1 MPAARP
7 IGLELLAAPDPETL
21 PKGLDA
27 LNHALRGKLKTARGM
42 RVELL
47 EEAEKATALEERM
60 SAQSNAALRLELQA
74 LRREYRRRRGKVSVE
89 VRTSA
94 LAALREAGWRA
105 WRLRAYP
112 VQLAGVLGM
121 DRGWLVEMATGE
133 GKTIVAA
140 MAAVLA
146 GWSGQPCHVV
156 TVNDYL
162 AQRDADQFAR
172 IASWTGLEV
181 AAVTANLSPVQRRNA
196 YQADVVYTTS
206 KELLA
211 DFLRDRIALGVAS
224 AADRL
229 ALRQWSGKDQAARWV
244 VQRGLHTAIIDEADS
259 VLIDEAVTPLII
271 SREQSNESLR
281 QACIQAYHLAEQLVP
296 GRDYKAEARHKQV
309 DLTPR
314 GEARLAQ
321 LADPMPPL
329 WRGPDRRRE
338 LVEQALQARS
348 FFARE
353 KQYVVQDGKVVIVD
367 EFSGRLMP
375 QRTWREGLHQAIEAR
390 EGIDVTSPSETIAR
404 MSFQRFFRLFPKLSG
419 MSGTARESAGE
430 LWQIYRL
437 PVVDIPTNRPVI
449 RTLESEKRFLGS
461 EQKWQAIV
469 EEVARL
475 HETGRPILIGTRSI
489 EASESLN
496 QRLLEKGLRANVL
509 NAKRHL
515 EEALIVGAAG
525 KRGSITIATNM
536 AGRGT
541 DIRLEPGVDEIGG
554 LHVIATER
562 HEAGRVDRQLFGRA
576 GRQGDAGSAQAFISF
591 EDELLQRFLPFPAK
605 WGVGLLGRIA
615 PSLAARLLGPATA
628 WAQGIAQRRSYR
640 QRRQV
645 LQSDQWLEDS
655 LGFAGSQRT

>member
-1 MPAARP
+1 MPAANTVT
-7 IGLELLAAPDPETL
+7 LDLLASPDPETL

-27 LNHALRGKLKTARGM
+27 MNHALRGKLKTARGI
-42 RVELL
+42 RRQLL
-47 EEAEKATALEERM
+47 EEAERVDGLSGEMEAM
-60 SAQSNAALRLELQA
+60 SNPSLRSEIGKLQ
-74 LRREYRRRRGKVSVE
+74 REYRRRRGNVTPE
-89 VRTSA
+89 TRTNA

-105 WRLRAYP
+105 WRLRAYK

-121 DRGWLVEMATGE
+121 DRGCLIEMATGE

-146 GWSGQPCHVV
+146 GWSGKPCHVV

-162 AQRDADQFAR
+162 AQRDADQFAKM
-172 IASWTGLEV
+172 ASWTGLEV
-181 AAVTANLSPVQRRNA
+181 AAVTATLSPIQRRSA
-196 YQADVVYTTS
+196 YQADVVYATS

-211 DFLRDRIALGVAS
+211 DFLRDRIALGNAS

-229 ALRQWSGKDQAARWV
+229 ALRQLSGNDNARRHV
-244 VQRGLHTAIIDEADS
+244 VQRGLHTAIVDEADS

-271 SREQSNESLR
+271 SREQPNESLR
-281 QACIQAYHLAEQLVP
+281 QACIEAYHLAEQLIT
-296 GRDYKAEARHKQV
+296 GRDYKADAKHKQV

-314 GEARLAQ
+314 GESHLAQ
-321 LADPMPPL
+321 LADPLPPL

-338 LVEQALQARS
+338 LVEQALQAKS
-348 FFARE
+348 FFERE

-375 QRTWREGLHQAIEAR
+375 QRTWREGLHQAIEVR

-404 MSFQRFFRLFPKLSG
+404 MSFQRFFRLFPRLSG

-437 PVVDIPTNRPVI
+437 PVVDIPTNRPII
-449 RTLESEKRFLGS
+449 RSLEKEKRYLKS
-461 EQKWQAIV
+461 EEKWRAIV
-469 EEVARL
+469 EEVKQIHDL
-475 HETGRPILIGTRSI
+475 GRPILIGTRSI

-496 QRLLEKGLRANVL
+496 QRLLENGLRANLL

-525 KRGSITIATNM
+525 KKSTITIATNM

-541 DIRLEPGVDEIGG
+541 DIRLEQGVVELGG

-562 HEAGRVDRQLFGRA
+562 HEAGRIDRQLFGRA
-576 GRQGDAGSAQAFISF
+576 GRQGDAGSARAFVSF
-591 EDELLQRFLPFPAK
+591 EDELFKRFLPTPAK
-605 WGVGLLGRIA
+605 WGVRLLARFA
-615 PSLAARLLGPATA
+615 PFLAVKFLGPAA
-628 WAQGIAQRRSYR
+628 EWAQGIAQRRSYR